1 MDNYYIVDDGKTQ
14 LLKFKKL
21 DEFKDKVELVY
32 SLKAY
37 DNGFKYDLKENSIVD
52 VRLTKFDK
60 IAQSLNIDKRKIIL
74 PKQEHTDNIRII
86 EEKDIIDDKNNCIK
100 EKRLTDKEKVLNNQ
114 DNFTTKDSLDIVD
127 SNLVTNLF
135 YKLRDIDGLI
145 TNVKCAILATTFA
158 DCTPLFFYDPIK
170 NVIGNI
176 HSGWPGTTKK
186 IGAKAIDMLVNKM
199 GCNPKNIL
207 CFIGPHIRKEC
218 FLVNDDVKE
227 IFEKTFM
234 DICKNYNVIEETN
247 MHNEKGKQ
255 YRIDTTLINKIMLK
269 EKGIL
274 EENIYDCNLCTVCNK
289 DMFHSR
295 RAEGINYEV
304 NTGIMYLK

>member
-60 IAQSLNIDKRKIIL
+60 IAQSLNIDKTKIIL
-74 PKQEHTDNIRII
+74 PKQTHTDNIRII
-86 EEKDIIDDKNNCIK
+86 EEKDIIDSNNNCTKKEYLDNKTNYIKKNN
-100 EKRLTDKEKVLNNQ
+100 L
-114 DNFTTKDSLDIVD
+114 DNID

-135 YKLRDIDGLI
+135 YKLRDIDGLL

-186 IGAKAIDMLVNKM
+186 IGAKAVDMLVNKM

-207 CFIGPHIRKEC
+207 CFIGPHIRKDH

-227 IFEKTFM
+227 IFEEIFA
-234 DICKNYNVIEETN
+234 DICKKYNVIEGTN
-247 MHNEKGKQ
+247 LHNEKGKQ

-274 EENIYDCNLCTVCNK
+274 EENIFDCNLCTVCNK

-295 RAEGINYEV
+295 RAEGINFEV

>member
-1 MDNYYIVDDGKTQ
+1 MQNYYILDDGKTQ

-32 SLKAY
+32 SLKSY
-37 DNGFKYDLKENSIVD
+37 NNGFKYEIKENSIVD

-60 IAQSLNIDKRKIIL
+60 IAQSLNIDKTKIIL
-74 PKQEHTDNIRII
+74 PKQTHTDNIRII
-86 EEKDIIDDKNNCIK
+86 EEKDIIDSNNNCTK
-100 EKRLTDKEKVLNNQ
+100 K
-114 DNFTTKDSLDIVD
+114 DNLDNID

-135 YKLRDIDGLI
+135 YKLRDIDGMI
-145 TNVKCAILATTFA
+145 TNVKGAFLATTFA

-186 IGAKAIDMLVNKM
+186 IGAKAIDMLVKQM

-227 IFEKTFM
+227 IFEKTFT

-247 MHNEKGKQ
+247 LHNEKGKQ

-274 EENIYDCNLCTVCNK
+274 EENIFDCNLCTVCNK

>member
-37 DNGFKYDLKENSIVD
+37 DNGFKYDLKENKIED

-60 IAQSLNIDKRKIIL
+60 IAQSLNIDKTKIIL
-74 PKQEHTDNIRII
+74 PKQTHTDNIRII
-86 EEKDIIDDKNNCIK
+86 EEKEIIDSNNNCTKKEDLDNKTNYIK
-100 EKRLTDKEKVLNNQ
+100 K
-114 DNFTTKDSLDIVD
+114 DNLDNID

-145 TNVKCAILATTFA
+145 TNVKGAILATTFA
-158 DCTPLFFYDPIK
+158 DCTPLFFYDPIQ
-170 NVIGNI
+170 NVIANV

-186 IGAKAIDMLVNKM
+186 IGAKAIDMLVKQM

-227 IFEKTFM
+227 IFEKTFT

-274 EENIYDCNLCTVCNK
+274 EENIFDCNLCTVCNK

>member
-1 MDNYYIVDDGKTQ
+1 MQNYYIVDDGKTQ

-32 SLKAY
+32 SLKTY
-37 DNGFKYDLKENSIVD
+37 NNGFKYDLKENAVED
-52 VRLTKFDK
+52 VRVKKFDK

-86 EEKDIIDDKNNCIK
+86 EEKDIIPSKNNYTKEEVSINKIDCIK
-100 EKRLTDKEKVLNNQ
+100 EENLDKI
-114 DNFTTKDSLDIVD
+114 DSG
-127 SNLVTNLF
+127 LVTNLF
-135 YKLRDIDGLI
+135 NKLRDIDGLI
-145 TNVKCAILATTFA
+145 TNVKGAILATTFS

-176 HSGWPGTTKK
+176 HSGWGGTTKK
-186 IGAKAIDMLVNKM
+186 IGAKAVDMLVNQM

-207 CFIGPHIRKEC
+207 CFIGPHIRKDH

-227 IFEKTFM
+227 IFEEIFA
-234 DICKNYNVIEETN
+234 DICKKYNVIEETN
-247 MHNEKGKQ
+247 LHNEKGKQ
-255 YRIDTTLINKIMLK
+255 YRIDTTLINKIILK

-274 EENIYDCNLCTVCNK
+274 EENIFDCNLCTVCNK

-295 RAEGINYEV
+295 RAEGINFEV

>member
-14 LLKFKKL
+14 FLKFKKL

-37 DNGFKYDLKENSIVD
+37 DNGFKYDLKENKIED
-52 VRLTKFDK
+52 VRLTKFNK
-60 IAQSLNIDKRKIIL
+60 IAQSLNIDKTKIIL
-74 PKQEHTDNIRII
+74 PKQTHTDNIRII
-86 EEKDIIDDKNNCIK
+86 EEKEIIDSNNNCTKKEDLDNKTNYIK
-100 EKRLTDKEKVLNNQ
+100 K
-114 DNFTTKDSLDIVD
+114 DNLDNID

-186 IGAKAIDMLVNKM
+186 IGAKAIDMLVKQM

-227 IFEKTFM
+227 IFEKTFT

-247 MHNEKGKQ
+247 LHNEKGKQ

-274 EENIYDCNLCTVCNK
+274 EENIFDCNLCTVCNK

-304 NTGIMYLK
+304 NTGIIYLK

>member
-1 MDNYYIVDDGKTQ
+1 MQNYYIVDDGKTQ

-32 SLKAY
+32 SLKTY
-37 DNGFKYDLKENSIVD
+37 NNGFKYDLKENAVED
-52 VRLTKFDK
+52 VRVKKFDK

-86 EEKDIIDDKNNCIK
+86 EEKDIIDNKY
-100 EKRLTDKEKVLNNQ
+100 
-114 DNFTTKDSLDIVD
+114 NFDEKDSLDIID

-145 TNVKCAILATTFA
+145 TNVKGAILATTFS

-176 HSGWPGTTKK
+176 HSGWGGTTKK
-186 IGAKAIDMLVNKM
+186 IGAKAVDMLVNQM

-207 CFIGPHIRKEC
+207 CFIGPHIRKDH

-227 IFEKTFM
+227 IFENTFP

-247 MHNEKGKQ
+247 LHNEKWKQ

-274 EENIYDCNLCTVCNK
+274 EENIFDCNLCTVCNK

-295 RAEGINYEV
+295 RAEGIDYEV

>member
-145 TNVKCAILATTFA
+145 TNVKCAILATTFS

-176 HSGWPGTTKK
+176 HSGWVGTTKK
-186 IGAKAIDMLVNKM
+186 IGAKAVDMLVNQM

-227 IFEKTFM
+227 IFEKTFT

-247 MHNEKGKQ
+247 LHNEKGKQ

-274 EENIYDCNLCTVCNK
+274 EENIFDCNLCTVCNK

>member
-1 MDNYYIVDDGKTQ
+1 MQNYYIVDDGKTQ

-32 SLKAY
+32 SLKTY
-37 DNGFKYDLKENSIVD
+37 NNGFKYDLKENAVED
-52 VRLTKFDK
+52 VRVKKFDK

-86 EEKDIIDDKNNCIK
+86 EEKDIIDNKY
-100 EKRLTDKEKVLNNQ
+100 
-114 DNFTTKDSLDIVD
+114 NFDEKDSLDIID

-145 TNVKCAILATTFA
+145 TNVKGAILATTFA
-158 DCTPLFFYDPIK
+158 DCTPLFFYDPIQ
-170 NVIGNI
+170 NVIANV
-176 HSGWPGTTKK
+176 HSGWVGTTKK
-186 IGAKAIDMLVNKM
+186 IGAKAVDMIVNQM

-207 CFIGPHIRKEC
+207 CFIGPHIRKDH

-227 IFEKTFM
+227 IFENTFP

-247 MHNEKGKQ
+247 LHNEKGKQ

-274 EENIYDCNLCTVCNK
+274 EENIFDCNLCTVCNK

-295 RAEGINYEV
+295 RAEGIDYEV

>member
-1 MDNYYIVDDGKTQ
+1 MTYEFAKYPDGTKCERFLMQNYYILDDGKTK

-21 DEFKDKVELVY
+21 DEFKDKIELVV

-37 DNGFKYDLKENSIVD
+37 NNGFQYEKEKD
-52 VRLTKFDK
+52 VRITKFNA
-60 IAQSLNIDKRKIIL
+60 ISESLNIDKMKIIFPEQL
-74 PKQEHTDNIRII
+74 HTNNIKII
-86 EEKDIIDDKNNCIK
+86 EKEDINNNSCYN
-100 EKRLTDKEKVLNNQ
+100 LTN
-114 DNFTTKDSLDIVD
+114 
-127 SNLVTNLF
+127 
-135 YKLRDIDGLI
+135 IDGLL
-145 TNVKCAILATTFA
+145 TKEKCAILATTFA

-186 IGAKAIDMLVNKM
+186 IGAKAVDMLVNKM

-227 IFEKTFM
+227 IFEKTFT

-304 NTGIMYLK
+304 NTEIMYLK

>member
-1 MDNYYIVDDGKTQ
+1 MQNYYILDDGKTQ

-32 SLKAY
+32 SLKSY
-37 DNGFKYDLKENSIVD
+37 NNGFKYEIKENSIVD

-60 IAQSLNIDKRKIIL
+60 IAQSLNIDKTKIIL
-74 PKQEHTDNIRII
+74 PKQTHTDNIRII
-86 EEKDIIDDKNNCIK
+86 EEKDIIDSNNNCTK
-100 EKRLTDKEKVLNNQ
+100 K
-114 DNFTTKDSLDIVD
+114 DNLDNID

-145 TNVKCAILATTFA
+145 TNVKGAILATTFA

-186 IGAKAIDMLVNKM
+186 IGAKAIDMLVKQM
-199 GCNPKNIL
+199 GCNTKNIL

-227 IFEKTFM
+227 IFEKTFL
-234 DICKNYNVIEETN
+234 DICKKYNVIEETN
-247 MHNEKGKQ
+247 LHNEKGKQ

-274 EENIYDCNLCTVCNK
+274 EENIFDCNLCTVCNK

>member
-37 DNGFKYDLKENSIVD
+37 DNGFKYDLKENKIED

-60 IAQSLNIDKRKIIL
+60 IAQSLNIDKTKIIL
-74 PKQEHTDNIRII
+74 PKQTHTDNIRII
-86 EEKDIIDDKNNCIK
+86 EEKDIIDSKNNYIK
-100 EKRLTDKEKVLNNQ
+100 KEIYNNTNNLAEKSSFNNI
-114 DNFTTKDSLDIVD
+114 DYS
-127 SNLVTNLF
+127 LVTNLF
-135 YKLRDIDGLI
+135 HTLRDLDGLI
-145 TNVKCAILATTFA
+145 TNVKGAILATTFA

-186 IGAKAIDMLVNKM
+186 IGAKAVDMLVNKM
-199 GCNPKNIL
+199 GCNSKNIL

-227 IFEKTFM
+227 IFENTFL
-234 DICKNYNVIEETN
+234 DICKKYNVIEETN
-247 MHNEKGKQ
+247 LHNEKGKQ

-274 EENIYDCNLCTVCNK
+274 EENIFDCNLCTVCNK

>member
-1 MDNYYIVDDGKTQ
+1 MDNYYIIDDGKTQ
-14 LLKFKKL
+14 LLKFRKL

-32 SLKAY
+32 SLKTY
-37 DNGFKYDLKENSIVD
+37 NNGFKYDLKENEIED
-52 VRLTKFDK
+52 VRLVKFDK

-86 EEKDIIDDKNNCIK
+86 EEKDIIDNKNNVIK
-100 EKRLTDKEKVLNNQ
+100 EEVFNNQ
-114 DNFTTKDSLDIVD
+114 DNFTTKDSLNIID
-127 SNLVTNLF
+127 SNLVTNFF

-145 TNVKCAILATTFA
+145 TNVKGAILATTFA
-158 DCTPLFFYDPIK
+158 DCTPLFFYDPIQ
-170 NVIGNI
+170 NVIANV
-176 HSGWPGTTKK
+176 HSGWVGTTKK
-186 IGAKAIDMLVNKM
+186 IGAKTIDMLVNQM
-199 GCNPKNIL
+199 GCNSKNIL

-218 FLVNDDVKE
+218 FLVNDDAKE
-227 IFEKTFM
+227 IFENTFH
-234 DICKNYNVIEETN
+234 DICKEYNVIEETN
-247 MHNEKGKQ
+247 LHNEKGKQ

-274 EENIYDCNLCTVCNK
+274 EENIFDCNLCTVCNK

-304 NTGIMYLK
+304 NTGIMYLE

>member
-1 MDNYYIVDDGKTQ
+1 MQNYYILDDGKTQ

-32 SLKAY
+32 SLKTY
-37 DNGFKYDLKENSIVD
+37 NNGFKYDLKENAVED
-52 VRLTKFDK
+52 VRVKKFDK

-86 EEKDIIDDKNNCIK
+86 EEKDIIPSKNNYTKEEVSINKIDCIK
-100 EKRLTDKEKVLNNQ
+100 EENLDKI
-114 DNFTTKDSLDIVD
+114 DSG
-127 SNLVTNLF
+127 LVTNLF
-135 YKLRDIDGLI
+135 NKLRDIDGLI
-145 TNVKCAILATTFA
+145 TNVKGAILATTFS

-176 HSGWPGTTKK
+176 HSGWGGTTKK
-186 IGAKAIDMLVNKM
+186 IGAKAVDMLVNQM

-207 CFIGPHIRKEC
+207 CFIGPHIRKDH

-227 IFEKTFM
+227 IFENTFP
-234 DICKNYNVIEETN
+234 DICKNYNAIEETN
-247 MHNEKGKQ
+247 LHNEKGKQ

-274 EENIYDCNLCTVCNK
+274 EENIFDCNLCTVCNR

>member
-1 MDNYYIVDDGKTQ
+1 MQNYYIVDDGKTQ

-32 SLKAY
+32 SLKTY
-37 DNGFKYDLKENSIVD
+37 NNGFKYDLKENAVED
-52 VRLTKFDK
+52 VRVKKFDK

-86 EEKDIIDDKNNCIK
+86 EEKDIIDNKY
-100 EKRLTDKEKVLNNQ
+100 
-114 DNFTTKDSLDIVD
+114 NFDEKDSLDIID

-145 TNVKCAILATTFA
+145 TNVKGAILATTFA
-158 DCTPLFFYDPIK
+158 DCTPLFFYDPIQ
-170 NVIGNI
+170 NVIANV
-176 HSGWPGTTKK
+176 HSGWVGTTKK
-186 IGAKAIDMLVNKM
+186 IGAKAVDMIVNQM

-207 CFIGPHIRKEC
+207 CFIGPHIRKDH

-227 IFEKTFM
+227 IFEEIFA
-234 DICKNYNVIEETN
+234 DICKKYNVIEGTN
-247 MHNEKGKQ
+247 LHNEKGKQ

-274 EENIYDCNLCTVCNK
+274 EENIFDCNLCTVCNK

-295 RAEGINYEV
+295 RAEGINFEV

>member
-1 MDNYYIVDDGKTQ
+1 MQNYYILDDGKTQ

-32 SLKAY
+32 SLKSY
-37 DNGFKYDLKENSIVD
+37 NNGFKYEIKENSIVD

-60 IAQSLNIDKRKIIL
+60 IAQSLNIDKTKIIL
-74 PKQEHTDNIRII
+74 PKQMHTDNIRII
-86 EEKDIIDDKNNCIK
+86 EEKDIIDSNNNCTK
-100 EKRLTDKEKVLNNQ
+100 K
-114 DNFTTKDSLDIVD
+114 DNLDNID

-145 TNVKCAILATTFA
+145 TNVKGAILATTFA

-186 IGAKAIDMLVNKM
+186 IGAKAIDMLVKQM

-227 IFEKTFM
+227 IFEKTFL
-234 DICKNYNVIEETN
+234 DICKKYNVIEETN
-247 MHNEKGKQ
+247 LHNEKGKQ

-274 EENIYDCNLCTVCNK
+274 EENIFDCNLCTVCNK

>member
-37 DNGFKYDLKENSIVD
+37 DNGFKYDLKENAVED
-52 VRLTKFDK
+52 VRIKKFDK

-86 EEKDIIDDKNNCIK
+86 EEKDIIDNNSNCTKKEDLDNKTNYIK
-100 EKRLTDKEKVLNNQ
+100 K
-114 DNFTTKDSLDIVD
+114 DNLDNID

-135 YKLRDIDGLI
+135 YKLRDIDGMI
-145 TNVKCAILATTFA
+145 TNVIGAILATTFA

-186 IGAKAIDMLVNKM
+186 IGDKAVDMLVNQM

-227 IFEKTFM
+227 IFEKTFT
-234 DICKNYNVIEETN
+234 DICKKYNVIEETN
-247 MHNEKGKQ
+247 LHNEKGKQ

>member
-186 IGAKAIDMLVNKM
+186 IGAKAIDMLVKQM

-227 IFEKTFM
+227 IFEKTFT

-269 EKGIL
+269 ENLKHNLIEKKDCLKIL
-274 EENIYDCNLCTVCNK
+274 FTAKNVEIL
-289 DMFHSR
+289 
-295 RAEGINYEV
+295 
-304 NTGIMYLK
+304 

>member
-1 MDNYYIVDDGKTQ
+1 MDNYYIVDDGKTK

-21 DEFKDKVELVY
+21 DEFKDKIELVY
-32 SLKAY
+32 SLKTY
-37 DNGFKYDLKENSIVD
+37 NNGFKYDLKENAVED
-52 VRLTKFDK
+52 VRVKKFDK

-86 EEKDIIDDKNNCIK
+86 EEKDIIPSKNNYTKEEVSINKIDCIK
-100 EKRLTDKEKVLNNQ
+100 EENLDKI
-114 DNFTTKDSLDIVD
+114 DSG
-127 SNLVTNLF
+127 LVTNLF
-135 YKLRDIDGLI
+135 NKLRDIDGLI
-145 TNVKCAILATTFA
+145 TNVKGAILATTFS

-176 HSGWPGTTKK
+176 HSGWGGTTKK
-186 IGAKAIDMLVNKM
+186 IGAKAVDMLVNQM

-207 CFIGPHIRKEC
+207 CFIGPHIRKDH

-227 IFEKTFM
+227 IFENTFP
-234 DICKNYNVIEETN
+234 DICKNYNAIEETN
-247 MHNEKGKQ
+247 LHNEKGKQ

-274 EENIYDCNLCTVCNK
+274 EENIFDCNLCTVCNR

>member
-37 DNGFKYDLKENSIVD
+37 DNGFKYDLKENKIED

-60 IAQSLNIDKRKIIL
+60 IAQSLNIDKTKIIL
-74 PKQEHTDNIRII
+74 PKQTHTDNIRII
-86 EEKDIIDDKNNCIK
+86 EEKEIIDSNNNCTKKEDLDNKTNYIK
-100 EKRLTDKEKVLNNQ
+100 K
-114 DNFTTKDSLDIVD
+114 DNLDNID
-127 SNLVTNLF
+127 SNLVINLF

-145 TNVKCAILATTFA
+145 TNVKCAILAITFA

-186 IGAKAIDMLVNKM
+186 IGAKAVDMLVNKM

-218 FLVNDDVKE
+218 FLVNDEVKE
-227 IFEKTFM
+227 IFENTFL
-234 DICKNYNVIEETN
+234 DICKKYNVIEETN
-247 MHNEKGKQ
+247 LHNEKGKQ

-274 EENIYDCNLCTVCNK
+274 EENIFDCNLCTVCNK

-304 NTGIMYLK
+304 NTGIIYLK

>member
-1 MDNYYIVDDGKTQ
+1 MQNYYIVDDGKTQ

-32 SLKAY
+32 SLKTY
-37 DNGFKYDLKENSIVD
+37 NNGFKYDLKENAVED
-52 VRLTKFDK
+52 VRVKKFDK

-86 EEKDIIDDKNNCIK
+86 EEKDIIDNKY
-100 EKRLTDKEKVLNNQ
+100 
-114 DNFTTKDSLDIVD
+114 NFDEKDSLDIID

-145 TNVKCAILATTFA
+145 TNVKGAILATTFA
-158 DCTPLFFYDPIK
+158 DCTPLFFYDPIQ
-170 NVIGNI
+170 NVIANV
-176 HSGWPGTTKK
+176 HSGWVGTTKK
-186 IGAKAIDMLVNKM
+186 IGAKAVDMLVNQM

-207 CFIGPHIRKEC
+207 CFIGPHIRKDH

-227 IFEKTFM
+227 IFEEIFA
-234 DICKNYNVIEETN
+234 DICKKYNVIEETN
-247 MHNEKGKQ
+247 LHNEKGKQ

-274 EENIYDCNLCTVCNK
+274 EENIFDCNLCTVCNK

-295 RAEGINYEV
+295 RAEGINFEV
-304 NTGIMYLK
+304 NTGIVCFG

>member
-1 MDNYYIVDDGKTQ
+1 MQDYYIVDDGKTQ

-32 SLKAY
+32 SLKTY
-37 DNGFKYDLKENSIVD
+37 NNGFKYDLKENAVED
-52 VRLTKFDK
+52 VRVKKFDK

-86 EEKDIIDDKNNCIK
+86 EEKDIIDNKY
-100 EKRLTDKEKVLNNQ
+100 
-114 DNFTTKDSLDIVD
+114 NFDEKDSLDIID

-145 TNVKCAILATTFA
+145 TNVKGAILATTFA
-158 DCTPLFFYDPIK
+158 DCTPLFFYDPIQ
-170 NVIGNI
+170 NVIANV
-176 HSGWPGTTKK
+176 HSGWVGTTKK
-186 IGAKAIDMLVNKM
+186 IGAKAVDMIVNQM

-207 CFIGPHIRKEC
+207 CFIGPHIRKDH

-227 IFEKTFM
+227 IFENTFP

-247 MHNEKGKQ
+247 LHNEKGKQ

-274 EENIYDCNLCTVCNK
+274 EENIFDCNLCTVCNK

-295 RAEGINYEV
+295 RAEGIDYEV

>member
-37 DNGFKYDLKENSIVD
+37 DNGFKYDLKENKIED

-60 IAQSLNIDKRKIIL
+60 IAQSLNIDKTKIIL
-74 PKQEHTDNIRII
+74 PKQTHTDNIRII
-86 EEKDIIDDKNNCIK
+86 EEKDIIDSNNNCTKKEDLDNKTNYIK
-100 EKRLTDKEKVLNNQ
+100 K
-114 DNFTTKDSLDIVD
+114 DNLDNID

-186 IGAKAIDMLVNKM
+186 IGAKAIDMLVKQM

-227 IFEKTFM
+227 IFEKTFT

-274 EENIYDCNLCTVCNK
+274 EENIFDCNLCTVCNK

-304 NTGIMYLK
+304 NTGIIYLK

>member
-1 MDNYYIVDDGKTQ
+1 MQNYYIVDDGKTQ

-32 SLKAY
+32 SLKTY
-37 DNGFKYDLKENSIVD
+37 NNGFKYDLKENAVED
-52 VRLTKFDK
+52 VRVKKFDK
-60 IAQSLNIDKRKIIL
+60 IAQNLNIDKRKIIL

-86 EEKDIIDDKNNCIK
+86 EEKDIIDNKY
-100 EKRLTDKEKVLNNQ
+100 
-114 DNFTTKDSLDIVD
+114 NFDEKDSLDIID

-145 TNVKCAILATTFA
+145 TNVKGAILATTFS

-176 HSGWPGTTKK
+176 HSGWGGTTKK
-186 IGAKAIDMLVNKM
+186 IGAKAVDMLVNQM

-207 CFIGPHIRKEC
+207 CFIGPHIRKDH

-227 IFEKTFM
+227 IFEEIFA
-234 DICKNYNVIEETN
+234 DICKKYNVIEETN
-247 MHNEKGKQ
+247 LHNEKGKQ

-274 EENIYDCNLCTVCNK
+274 EENIFDCNLCTVCNK

-295 RAEGINYEV
+295 RAEGIDYEV

>member
-37 DNGFKYDLKENSIVD
+37 DNGFKYDLKENKIED
-52 VRLTKFDK
+52 VRLIKFDK
-60 IAQSLNIDKRKIIL
+60 IAQSLNIDKTKIIL
-74 PKQEHTDNIRII
+74 PKQTHTDNIRII
-86 EEKDIIDDKNNCIK
+86 EEKDIIDSNNNCTKKEDLDNKTNYIK
-100 EKRLTDKEKVLNNQ
+100 K
-114 DNFTTKDSLDIVD
+114 DNLDNID
-127 SNLVTNLF
+127 SNLLTNLF
-135 YKLRDIDGLI
+135 YKLRDIDGMI
-145 TNVKCAILATTFA
+145 TNVKGAILATTFA

-186 IGAKAIDMLVNKM
+186 IGAKAVDMLVNKM

-207 CFIGPHIRKEC
+207 CFIGPHIRKDH

-227 IFEKTFM
+227 IFEKTFS
-234 DICKNYNVIEETN
+234 DICKKYNVIEETN
-247 MHNEKGKQ
+247 LHNEKGKQ

-274 EENIYDCNLCTVCNK
+274 EENIFDCNLCTVCNK

-295 RAEGINYEV
+295 RVEGINYEV